1 MPLSNADNSH
11 AVLQAVFDALPDS
24 VFLIDPASSGIVYCN
39 RAAWSGLGYS
49 RAENLL
55 EHSVLSL
62 QRDVIGPEQWLSIAA
77 EIRARA
83 PYVFI
88 GCHRH
93 RLGREIPVEVHTS
106 CFQFQDREYFLSVAR
121 DITLRT
127 QLERDLSARDAQLRF
142 ALNEASDGLWDWEI
156 GSDRVFFS
164 PQLKRML
171 GYGPD
176 ELEPTLSSWTD
187 NIHHDD
193 AAQVHRIL
201 EDHLSGE
208 RERYEAEYRL
218 RNRNGHY
225 LWVHD
230 RGKICERDENSRPSR
245 VVGMVQNITDRKNLE
260 LRLQQLA
267 SHDSLTGL
275 LNRREAEIVLD
286 TQLGLCERLGVPL
299 GICLFDLDNFK
310 QINDTHGHQCGDKVL
325 TGVAQLFGRHIRRS
339 DFLCRWGGEEFMLI
353 CMDSNL
359 EQLRHRIE
367 TLRHLLAAH
376 PWEGIDALEQVTASF
391 GIASCPEHGRD
402 ARELFIAVD
411 EALYRAKAA
420 GRNRVEPA
428 LINPL
433 TL

>member
-1 MPLSNADNSH
+1 MPLANADNSH
-11 AVLQAVFDALPDS
+11 AVLEAVFDALPDS

-39 RAAWSGLGYS
+39 REAWSGLGYS
-49 RAENLL
+49 HADDLL
-55 EHSVLSL
+55 DHSVLSL
-62 QRDVIGPEQWLSIAA
+62 QKDVIGPEQWLSIAA

-88 GCHRH
+88 GSHRH
-93 RLGREIPVEVHTS
+93 RLGRNIPVEVHTS
-106 CFQFQDREYFLSVAR
+106 CFRFNEREYFLSVAR
-121 DITLRT
+121 DITRRT

-142 ALNEASDGLWDWEI
+142 ALNEASDGLWDWDI
-156 GSDRVFFS
+156 DSSTVFFS

-176 ELEPTLSSWTD
+176 ELDPTLASWTN
-187 NIHHDD
+187 NIHPDD
-193 AAQVHRIL
+193 AGVVSRIL
-201 EDHLSGE
+201 NEHLAGE

-230 RGKICERDENSRPSR
+230 RGRICERDKNGRPLR

-260 LRLQQLA
+260 MRLQKLA

-275 LNRREAEIVLD
+275 LNRREAELVLD
-286 TQLGLCERLGVPL
+286 TQMGLCERLGVPL
-299 GICLFDLDNFK
+299 GLCLFDLDNFK

-325 TGVAQLFGRHIRRS
+325 AGIAHLFGRHIRRS

-353 CMDSNL
+353 CVDTNL

-367 TLRHLLAAH
+367 TLRHLLAEH
-376 PWEGIDALEQVTASF
+376 RWETIDALDQVTASF
-391 GIASCPEHGRD
+391 GIASCPEHGSD

-420 GRNRVEPA
+420 GRNRVEAAIVKAFTP
-428 LINPL
+428 
-433 TL
+433 